1 MELSLITNKAAVQA
15 ATTDV
20 VFEYDKAGKPKTG
33 FTIVGPDSIE
43 YLQAQVAQRVAG
55 RKRNIAQQIDFKT
68 DEGQNE
74 LERLTQE
81 NMDHTA
87 NAVVVGWFG
96 FAKNGEPAPFNRETV
111 ATILG
116 AKKSWRDKII
126 NALDKESDFLPKADA
141 V

>member
-1 MELSLITNKAAVQA
+1 MELSLITDKAKVQA

-20 VFEYDKAGKPKTG
+20 VFEYDTEGKPKTG
-33 FTIVGPDSIE
+33 FKIVGPDSIE
-43 YLQAQVAQRVAG
+43 YLQAQVTQRVTG

-81 NMDHTA
+81 NMNYTA

-96 FAKNGEPAPFNRETV
+96 FTKDGEPAAFNRETV
-111 ATILG
+111 ATILST
-116 AKKSWRDKII
+116 KPSWRDKII